1 MTTHYTQPASHGL
14 TVADAM
20 EPYEYQIAD
29 DITVDRANEIFRGA
43 HVAYLLVRDHN
54 GRCEGLVTRI
64 GLDPFLTR
72 SWYAERTALRDTAHQ
87 QGPFAWPGMALGL
100 AALAMRIKSL
110 TIWPVIDD
118 DGYLL
123 GILTA
128 DRVAGLT
135 GRQPLGRPA

>member
-1 MTTHYTQPASHGL
+1 MTTQYAQSASHGL
-14 TVADAM
+14 TVSDAM

-29 DITVDRANEIFRGA
+29 DITVDRADEIFRGA

-54 GRCEGLVTRI
+54 GRCEGLVTRA
-64 GLDPFLTR
+64 GLASFLTR

-87 QGPFAWPGMALGL
+87 RGPFAWPGMALGL

-110 TIWPVIDD
+110 AIWPVIDD

-135 GRQPLGRPA
+135 APQPVG